1 MKHKFEKHKISP
13 FIINRRHRRNLKS
26 IEKRKSRRKL
36 YMCQVSQ
43 LSIQERGLSK
53 SIKSLTQAIELL
65 MPIHLK
71 YLLNNENSPFNK
83 KKLKKVQYKEIKVLK
98 VPKKFSI
105 IENAE
110 ESYTFIKDII
120 ETIYHQACKQLWFNY
135 HDCIFCDLPTQ
146 VFLDSIL
153 IDNDKF
159 IRRCQKIEISQYLHI
174 SSIGAININDPKL
187 QQMINSVG
195 SPVELINRKIKFS
208 NIIPYKLRHFSKET
222 ASWQKKLGQKDI
234 DTSDLIQY
242 VIDCLSRFQQ
252 TLTQS
257 ARQELGNVIGETI
270 SNAEEHSSL
279 HNRYLIGYMQEDTK
293 AKSHCGLLYLVMM
306 NTGKTIYEKFKYPE
320 EGKEINQDCL
330 MKMQLLSDKFKKK
343 SFLRPDAFTEENLW
357 TLYTLQGGVSIIPPS
372 IRKRGNGTIEF
383 IDSFFKL
390 KGSVSADNISH
401 LSIISGNTEI
411 DFDGTYKIHKSL
423 DNDGHTISKMT
434 FNKSNSLEELPD
446 SKYVYHIKNYFPGT
460 IIYAQLLINE
470 KDIEI
475 ENEKR
480 I

>member
-1 MKHKFEKHKISP
+1 MRNKYEKHQVSL
-13 FIINRRHRRNLKS
+13 FIINRRHRRSLKS
-26 IEKRKSRRKL
+26 IYKRKKRREL
-36 YMCQVSQ
+36 HNCRMAQ
-43 LSIQERGLSK
+43 LSIQEKIISK
-53 SIKSLTQAIELL
+53 SIKTLNQAIELL

-71 YLLNNENSPFNK
+71 YLLNNDNSLFNK
-83 KKLKKVQYKEIKVLK
+83 HKLKSTKYKKVRVLK
-98 VPKKFSI
+98 IPRVFSI
-105 IENAE
+105 LENAD
-110 ESYTFIKDII
+110 ESYRFIKELITII
-120 ETIYHQACKQLWFNY
+120 YYQSCKELWFDYKN
-135 HDCIFCDLPTQ
+135 CTFCDLPTQ

-159 IRRCQKIEISQYLHI
+159 IKRCQKINISQYLKI
-174 SSIGAININDPKL
+174 SSIGAININDSKL

-195 SPVELINRKIKFS
+195 SPVELINRKIKFP

-222 ASWQKKLGQKDI
+222 ASWQKSLGQKDI

-252 TLTQS
+252 TLTQA

-279 HNRYLIGYMQEDTK
+279 HNRYLIGYMQENTE

-330 MKMQLLSDKFKKK
+330 MKMKLLSDKFKKK

-390 KGSVSADNISH
+390 KGSVTADNISH

-411 DFDGTYKIHKSL
+411 DFDGTYKIHRSL
-423 DNDGHTISKMT
+423 DSDGHTISKMT

-460 IIYAQLLINE
+460 IIYAQLLIND
-470 KDIEI
+470 KDIED
-475 ENEKR
+475 EKR
-480 I
+480 N